1 MSKGSPHVRY
11 AEIERETT
19 ETKVSVVLDLDGGQR
34 RDVHTG
40 IGFLDHMLQLMAFH
54 GQFNLGVT
62 ADGDLEVDD
71 HHTVEDV
78 GITLGQAFRSALS
91 EVSSIQRY
99 GDLLSPMDEAL
110 VAVAVD
116 ISGRG
121 MAYTDLNF
129 RRESLGGLATENVNE
144 FLKAFA
150 TNAGMTIHVRRMA
163 GENDHHICEAIFKG
177 LGRALHAATRPSERQ
192 GVASTKGKL
201 LQS

>member
-78 GITLGQAFRSALS
+78 GITLGQAFRMALA

-99 GDLLSPMDEAL
+99 GDLLSPMDDAL

-121 MAYTDLNF
+121 MAFVDLPF
-129 RRESLGGLATENVNE
+129 RRENLGGLATENVAE

-150 TNAGMTIHVRRMA
+150 TNASMTIHVRRLA
-163 GENDHHICEAIFKG
+163 GENDHHLCEAVFKG
-177 LGRALHAATRPSERQ
+177 LGRALHAATRPSERS

>member
-11 AEIERETT
+11 AEVERETT

-78 GITLGQAFRSALS
+78 GITLGQAFRTALL
-91 EVSSIQRY
+91 EVTAIQRY
-99 GDLLSPMDEAL
+99 GDLLSPMDDAL

-121 MAYTDLNF
+121 MAFVDLPF
-129 RRESLGGLATENVNE
+129 RRENLGGLATENIAE
-144 FLKAFA
+144 FMRAFA
-150 TNAGMTIHVRRMA
+150 MHSGMTIHVRRLA
-163 GENDHHICEAIFKG
+163 GDNDHHLCEAAFKG
-177 LGRALHAATRPSERQ
+177 LGRALHAATRTSDRQ

>member
-129 RRESLGGLATENVNE
+129 RRETLGGLATENVNE

>member
-34 RDVHTG
+34 RDVSTG

-78 GITLGQAFRSALS
+78 GITLGQAFRMALA
-91 EVSSIQRY
+91 EVSAIQRY
-99 GDLLSPMDEAL
+99 GDLLSPMDDAL
-110 VAVAVD
+110 VAVALD

-121 MAYTDLNF
+121 MAFVDLPF
-129 RRESLGGLATENVNE
+129 RREALGGLATENVSE

-163 GENDHHICEAIFKG
+163 GENEHHVCEAVFKG
-177 LGRALHAATRPSERQ
+177 LGRALHAATRASERP

>member
-78 GITLGQAFRSALS
+78 GITLGQAFRTALL
-91 EVSSIQRY
+91 EVTSIQRY
-99 GDLLSPMDEAL
+99 GDLLSPMDDAL

-121 MAYTDLNF
+121 MAFVDLPF
-129 RRESLGGLATENVNE
+129 RRENLGGLATENIAE
-144 FLKAFA
+144 FMRAFA
-150 TNAGMTIHVRRMA
+150 THSGMTIHVRRLA
-163 GENDHHICEAIFKG
+163 GENDHHLCEAVFKG
-177 LGRALHAATRPSERQ
+177 LGRALHAATRTSDRQ